1 VKAQDDSVVVQFVDP
16 MLVVEQ
22 EDEDELMRAEEQETV
37 EPMELT
43 DELDKDAPMPAQEP
57 ETAEPMEL
65 AYGPEMAEQA
75 DEMLVDEPASAEQVD
90 QEMAEEEGLAIQ
102 GQAEA
107 DAQAQLFA
115 LRQHEEAQRL
125 AWQQEEQA
133 RAQALAWQADLQERE
148 RARAEA
154 EEAARQKEQA
164 QLAEGWRIME
174 RARALQAKMAL
185 GEQARL
191 AAQAAASSAIAE
203 EAMLDAAPVT
213 HLDAGKPD
221 AEMFESVETDSSASL
236 NSEEMRGLH
245 VPVPGP
251 YIVDPVRHGYLFEA
265 AEGEEVGMA
274 TQGAPAAPPQFT
286 AAALAP
292 VGDAAKQHVDQ
303 DSTRSPA
310 FPAVPSPI
318 FGQEAHHQ
326 TTPAATSPVSQFSFR
341 LDSLA
346 MAPTKLQAEAADA
359 SAAPAVE
366 APQRLAVPANPAERK
381 VLPARGARGSKQA
394 RQRVLQELRGSQAP
408 ATVVEERERDRIP
421 DELID
426 SQLSATPAAPEQEDS
441 ASDLDELERAVAC
454 EEGHQ
459 PLARKSQGGQTR
471 AAAAS
476 AEAAPAVDAEQPPT
490 ASQAAPPANVEEDM
504 EDMEDMEEWLAEV
517 NEEWDA
523 EATAAREAEAAA
535 LRETEAAALREAE
548 AAAAR
553 GDHKARARAEVRA
566 QLAQQD
572 GQRKAFAATWEQ
584 SQPLFPVTETAFE
597 PIAPDVEVRFAPG
610 HREALAE
617 ARVAL
622 AMAQAAEE
630 ARRSAE
636 SRVMDQAEEEE
647 EISDEDEEI
656 ISAEDEEDGPVP
668 DALHPTAAD

>member
-1 VKAQDDSVVVQFVDP
+1 
-16 MLVVEQ
+16 
-22 EDEDELMRAEEQETV
+22 
-37 EPMELT
+37 
-43 DELDKDAPMPAQEP
+43 
-57 ETAEPMEL
+57 
-65 AYGPEMAEQA
+65 
-75 DEMLVDEPASAEQVD
+75 
-90 QEMAEEEGLAIQ
+90 
-102 GQAEA
+102 
-107 DAQAQLFA
+107 
-115 LRQHEEAQRL
+115 
-125 AWQQEEQA
+125 
-133 RAQALAWQADLQERE
+133 
-148 RARAEA
+148 
-154 EEAARQKEQA
+154 
-164 QLAEGWRIME
+164 
-174 RARALQAKMAL
+174 
-185 GEQARL
+185 
-191 AAQAAASSAIAE
+191 
-203 EAMLDAAPVT
+203 
-213 HLDAGKPD
+213 
-221 AEMFESVETDSSASL
+221 MFESVETDSSASL
-236 NSEEMRGLH
+236 NSEEMQGLH

-381 VLPARGARGSKQA
+381 VLPARGTRGSKQA

-454 EEGHQ
+454 EEGHE

-553 GDHKARARAEVRA
+553 GDHLARARAEVRA

-636 SRVMDQAEEEE
+636 SRVMDQVEEEE

-656 ISAEDEEDGPVP
+656 ISDEDEEDGPVP